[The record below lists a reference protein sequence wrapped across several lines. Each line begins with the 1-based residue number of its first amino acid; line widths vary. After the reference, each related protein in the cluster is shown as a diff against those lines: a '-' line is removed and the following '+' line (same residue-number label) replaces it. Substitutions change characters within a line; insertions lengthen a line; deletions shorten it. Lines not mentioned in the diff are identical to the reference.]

1 MDGSSLK
8 ERKMNNFEENIVDK
22 MGNEN
27 ERDKGESEWER

>member
-27 ERDKGESEWER
+27 ERDNGESEWER